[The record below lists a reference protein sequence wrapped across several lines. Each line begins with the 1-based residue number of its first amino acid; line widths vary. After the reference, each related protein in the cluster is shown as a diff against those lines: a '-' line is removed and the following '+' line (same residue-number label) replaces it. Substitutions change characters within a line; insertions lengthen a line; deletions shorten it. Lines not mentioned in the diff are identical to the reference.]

1 MSHVQ
6 TGIRISRKTMAL
18 LYRGKEIF
26 KPLNTGR
33 IDDHVSCVREFIA
46 NIFFYTKGDATLM
59 IDAGYNYP
67 RLKEK
72 MGWLDIDPVKIKH
85 ILITHQ
91 DTDHVGAVE
100 TDSDGLFRTAK
111 LYIGA
116 VENRYLTGEVRRKV
130 IFGLYKLPMESWS
143 PGIVKVTEK
152 DYADG
157 YLKGGYRK
165 TPITRLFNWIMR
177 TFHMSFMLHVEF
189 NGSNANYGQSKEGG

>member
-46 NIFFYTKGDATLM
+46 NIFFYTKGDTTLM

-72 MGWLDIDPVKIKH
+72 MGWLDIDPAKIKH

-91 DTDHVGAVE
+91 DTDHVGAAE
-100 TDSDGLFRTAK
+100 TDSDGLFRNAK
-111 LYIGA
+111 LYIGE
-116 VENRYLTGEVRRKV
+116 VEHRCLTGEVRRTV
-130 IFGLYKLPMESWS
+130 IFGLYKLPMVKTDNERVLLKDGQVLDIEGIRVECFLV
-143 PGIVKVTEK
+143 PGHT
-152 DYADG
+152 
-157 YLKGGYRK
+157 
-165 TPITRLFNWIMR
+165 
-177 TFHMSFMLHVEF
+177 
-189 NGSNANYGQSKEGG
+189 